1 MQVSDILTP
10 QQVRC
15 GIDARSKKRTL
26 ELLSDMIAACD
37 PSLTA
42 NAVFDCL
49 LARERLGST
58 GLEEGVAIPH
68 GRMKGITRAIG
79 AFMRLTQGVDFD
91 AQDRQPVDLVFGLV
105 VPEDATDE
113 HLQILSQLAEMFGDP
128 SLREQLRSAQSERIV
143 FELLAPTVRQS

>member
-15 GIDARSKKRTL
+15 GVDALSKKRTL
-26 ELLSDMIAACD
+26 ELLSAMIAARD
-37 PSLTA
+37 PSLTV

-68 GRMKGITRAIG
+68 GRMRGITRAIG
-79 AFMRLTQGVDFD
+79 AFMRLNQGVDFD
-91 AQDRQPVDLVFGLV
+91 AQDRQPVDLVFGLL

-113 HLQILSQLAEMFGDP
+113 HLQILSQLAEMLSDP
-128 SLREQLRSAQSERIV
+128 SLREQLRTAESEQSI
-143 FELLAPTVRQS
+143 FDLLAPSVHQS